1 MIQLDFG
8 FGALE
13 AEFWRLV
20 FVMTRIGAALVAAPL
35 FGIAGVPP
43 QVRVIGAGAVAVLV
57 CAWTPVMPPP
67 VLLSVAGMLTV
78 LGEVLV
84 GLALGF
90 VLQLS
95 FAAPILAAELIGG
108 SMGMNL
114 AGAIDP
120 GSGAQSPALGQYFAV
135 TLSLVFLAL
144 GAHLQWFALIVESYR
159 ALPPG
164 QTWLGAAR
172 FALIGQFAASL
183 FTTAVT
189 IALPACLILLV
200 VQIVTG
206 VLGRSA
212 PSLNLFSL
220 GLPAGVLGGLAA
232 LLIGAPVLTDLM
244 VRLSANIIR
253 QTAELLAP

>member
-13 AEFWRLV
+13 QEFWRLV

-43 QVRVIGAGAVAVLV
+43 QVRVIGAGAIAVLV
-57 CAWTPVMPPP
+57 CAWTPVAAPP
-67 VLLSVAGMLTV
+67 VLFSAPGLLAVM
-78 LGEVLV
+78 GEVLV
-84 GLALGF
+84 GLSLGF

-108 SMGMNL
+108 SMGMNV
-114 AGAIDP
+114 ATAVDP
-120 GSGAQSPALGQYFAV
+120 NSGAQSPALGQYFAV
-135 TLSLVFLAL
+135 VLSLVFLAL

-164 QTWLGAAR
+164 QTWLGAEQ
-172 FALIGQFAASL
+172 FALIGAFAARM
-183 FTTAVT
+183 FATAVT
-189 IALPACLILLV
+189 IALPACLILLI

-220 GLPAGVLGGLAA
+220 GLPAGVLGGIAA
-232 LLIGAPVLTDLM
+232 LLVGAPVLTDL
-244 VRLSANIIR
+244 VARLSAEAIE
-253 QTAELLAP
+253 QTAELILP